1 MLINIS
7 QNLEEIIDPAD
18 TRALVAKWCSHMY
31 ENDLPERIAHR
42 LSGTIAAQFCLR

>member
-1 MLINIS
+1 M

-31 ENDLPERIAHR
+31 ENDLPERVANRMSGR
-42 LSGTIAAQFCLR
+42 LQPSFA